1 MKNILPPFKNKK
13 ISFQSRLLAI
23 MIIDTLLLV
32 VSIFVYGY
40 LNEMFPEQW
49 VYIKPVTSIVLLIV
63 FGGTIR
69 VFYKKVYIPIMKIE
83 KALEILENNETDFKL
98 EVEKEISPILDSL
111 SKMLN
116 RMKDSMD
123 REHATQMLKR
133 QSELSA
139 LQNQINPHFLYN
151 TLEAIRGEAL
161 IHDNI
166 EIANMTEAIARFFRY
181 SISNKGDFVTVREEL
196 DNVKNYILIQQ
207 YRFDDKIEFQVI
219 YDEVDESDM
228 RCLLP
233 KLTVQPIVENSIYH
247 GLETKLGKGEITIR
261 VTVTQE
267 RLLMSISDNG
277 LGIEQEKLD
286 QLNQKLRYASLTQAT
301 EESQKH
307 SGIALINVDQRLKL
321 YFGEDYGI
329 SISSTVSIGTDV
341 EIVLP
346 KVKDMEEIHKM
357 RYSLDEK
364 RNLENRT
371 RL

>member
-1 MKNILPPFKNKK
+1 MANKRTPHLK
-13 ISFQSRLLAI
+13 KKMSFQTTLLAI
-23 MIIDTLLLV
+23 MTMDTMLLI
-32 VSIFVYGY
+32 VSIIVYGY
-40 LNEMFPEQW
+40 LNEVFRENLFF
-49 VYIKPVTSIVLLIV
+49 IKPLTSVVLLV
-63 FGGTIR
+63 LFGGTLW

-98 EVEKEISPILDSL
+98 DVEKEVFPMMDSL

-116 RMKDSMD
+116 RLKDSMD

-181 SISNKGDFVTVREEL
+181 SISKKGDFVTIREEL

-207 YRFDDKIEFQVI
+207 YRFDDKLDFHVY
-219 YDEVDESDM
+219 YDEVDELDM

-233 KLTVQPIVENSIYH
+233 KLTIQPIVENAIYH

-261 VTVTQE
+261 VTVTEE
-267 RLLMSISDNG
+267 RLLMNISDNG
-277 LGIEQEKLD
+277 LGIEQEKLER
-286 QLNQKLRYASLTQAT
+286 LHQKLRNVSIAEAT
-301 EESQKH
+301 EGSQKH

-329 SISSTVSIGTDV
+329 SISSTLSMGTDV

-357 RYSLDEK
+357 RYRLDEK